1 MFNIRP
7 FLVIALYALYALYGF
22 TFVMA
27 VGKSELCKYAREPLA
42 VQFIDERGQ
51 RTIQTKFFLI
61 STQKSISQKKSETH
75 RYLLFLTFPQRRL
88 PKLERDLL
96 KSYHPCLPICV
107 I

>member
-7 FLVIALYALYALYGF
+7 FLVIALYALNALYALYALYGF

-61 STQKSISQKKSETH
+61 SEQKSISQKKSERH
-75 RYLLFLTFPQRRL
+75 CYLRFAPS
-88 PKLERDLL
+88 L
-96 KSYHPCLPICV
+96 KGGCQN
-107 I
+107 